1 MKERRKIRAIRM
13 TDEEW
18 ETFKSLKLIK
28 TIREVI
34 KQNKD
39 TKPGKD
45 IQNT

>member
-1 MKERRKIRAIRM
+1 MKERRKIRCVRM

-18 ETFKSLKLIK
+18 EAFKNLKLIK

-39 TKPGKD
+39 KTD
-45 IQNT
+45 S